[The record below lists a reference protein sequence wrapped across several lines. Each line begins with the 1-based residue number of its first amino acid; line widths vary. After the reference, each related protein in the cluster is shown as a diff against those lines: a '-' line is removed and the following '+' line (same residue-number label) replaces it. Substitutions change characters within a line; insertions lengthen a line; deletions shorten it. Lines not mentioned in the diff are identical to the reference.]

1 MYPILILYISFFYWF
16 TALEQIKAKERY
28 QTRQINVKARNEAI
42 GNNKVNM
49 GTNQVEN
56 MKDILRQDGEQ
67 IANISKRLR
76 SLKKDLM

>member
-1 MYPILILYISFFYWF
+1 M
-16 TALEQIKAKERY
+16 
-28 QTRQINVKARNEAI
+28 KARNEAI